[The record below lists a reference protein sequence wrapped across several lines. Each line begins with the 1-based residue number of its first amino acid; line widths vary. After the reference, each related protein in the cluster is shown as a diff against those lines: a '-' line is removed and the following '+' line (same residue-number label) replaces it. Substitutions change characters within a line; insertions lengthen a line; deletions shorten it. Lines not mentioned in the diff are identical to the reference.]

1 LRPEDAFNIV
11 EFDHEAS
18 ALFAQPYPAE
28 NYALAHAIRFIRSL
42 EADGGTEIE
51 AAFDLTLALPTD
63 AQKLRQIIFITDGSV
78 SNESELLAKINREL
92 EDRRLFTVGIG
103 SSPNR
108 YFMEEAARAGRG
120 TFSYIANVSDV
131 EDEIGR
137 LLDKLSRPALTDITI
152 EGEGVTDLTPSRIPD
167 LYFGEPLSVAL
178 RLLQNDSEVRISGR
192 LVDTAWSQ
200 NLAIKAVGVSSGIRI
215 NWAREMIAQWN
226 RAGIRGVP
234 KEQVR
239 EAVLDLAL
247 NHHLVSDFTSLVAV
261 DKTPVR
267 SVTIPLRRDDIAPP
281 MPYGLKVSMPQT
293 ALGYERN
300 VMYALML
307 LLLGCCFLWAARR
320 DVAYAKV

>member
-1 LRPEDAFNIV
+1 
-11 EFDHEAS
+11 
-18 ALFAQPYPAE
+18 
-28 NYALAHAIRFIRSL
+28 
-42 EADGGTEIE
+42 
-51 AAFDLTLALPTD
+51 
-63 AQKLRQIIFITDGSV
+63 
-78 SNESELLAKINREL
+78 
-92 EDRRLFTVGIG
+92 
-103 SSPNR
+103 
-108 YFMEEAARAGRG
+108 
-120 TFSYIANVSDV
+120 
-131 EDEIGR
+131 
-137 LLDKLSRPALTDITI
+137 
-152 EGEGVTDLTPSRIPD
+152 
-167 LYFGEPLSVAL
+167 
-178 RLLQNDSEVRISGR
+178 LLQNDSEVRISGR

-200 NLAIKAVGVSSGIRI
+200 NLAIKAVGASSGIRI

-267 SVTIPLRRDDIAPP
+267 SVTIPLRPDDIAPP

-307 LLLGCCFLWAARR
+307 LLLGCCFLWAAKR